1 MQQLKKKLI
10 INYAITRLTTA
21 TITRLTMLT
30 VMVRCEISNKLPIA
44 LMMFRKTLQ
53 FVFSVIFK

>member
-1 MQQLKKKLI
+1 MLPLI
-10 INYAITRLTTA
+10 LTINQVNSIIYISCQVNVID
-21 TITRLTMLT
+21 TI
-30 VMVRCEISNKLPIA
+30 VMVRCEISNKLPIV